1 MIQVIGGKE
10 LQGEVV
16 ISGSKNAALP
26 ILAASL
32 LIQGKI
38 TLHNVPDIADVRTFL
53 DILSGVGVLIEKD
66 GHTITLDTL
75 HLQEQWLDL
84 DKMKKIRASILLIS
98 PLLHHF
104 WTIDIPF
111 PGGCKLGA
119 RPIDTHLQ
127 GLKEI
132 GYQTTV
138 TPDSIEIS
146 GEKETGDIILNGGFW
161 VTATENLIV
170 ANVLRQGTT
179 TIKNA
184 AIEPHVMN
192 LIDMLRSAGADIK
205 IRYDHSI
212 IITGVETL
220 ETNVE
225 ATIIPD
231 YIEAGTFMIIGAL
244 AAKEYIDI
252 HHAAISD
259 LYSFISCL
267 QQAGVKVEE
276 KDTDI
281 LRVYRAKKLLPT
293 SIQTNIFPGF
303 PTDLQSPLS
312 VLMTQAEG
320 TGRIHE
326 VLFEGRLNFL
336 WELENLGAHVAIL
349 NPHEALV
356 FWPTPLRGGTVTSW
370 DLRAGVAM
378 IIAGLISTDTVK
390 ITNVEYIHRGY
401 ENIISKLQ
409 NLGADIKEI

>member
-1 MIQVIGGKE
+1 M
-10 LQGEVV
+10 
-16 ISGSKNAALP
+16 
-26 ILAASL
+26 
-32 LIQGKI
+32 
-38 TLHNVPDIADVRTFL
+38 
-53 DILSGVGVLIEKD
+53 
-66 GHTITLDTL
+66 
-75 HLQEQWLDL
+75 
-84 DKMKKIRASILLIS
+84 
-98 PLLHHF
+98 
-104 WTIDIPF
+104 
-111 PGGCKLGA
+111 
-119 RPIDTHLQ
+119 
-127 GLKEI
+127 
-132 GYQTTV
+132 
-138 TPDSIEIS
+138 
-146 GEKETGDIILNGGFW
+146 
-161 VTATENLIV
+161 

-336 WELENLGAHVAIL
+336 
-349 NPHEALV
+349 
-356 FWPTPLRGGTVTSW
+356 
-370 DLRAGVAM
+370 
-378 IIAGLISTDTVK
+378 
-390 ITNVEYIHRGY
+390 
-401 ENIISKLQ
+401 
-409 NLGADIKEI
+409 